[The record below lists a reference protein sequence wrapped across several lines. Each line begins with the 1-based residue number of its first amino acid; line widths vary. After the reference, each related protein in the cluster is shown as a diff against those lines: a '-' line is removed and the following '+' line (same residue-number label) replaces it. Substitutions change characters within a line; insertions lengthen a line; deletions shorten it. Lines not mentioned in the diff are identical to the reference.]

1 LCLPERK
8 LQVQR
13 ERQVRV
19 QQQEPQ
25 QQVQPLRERELPEQ
39 LLSL

>member
-1 LCLPERK
+1 LYLPVRK
-8 LQVQR
+8 LRVQR

-39 LLSL
+39 LSS